1 MEPVIPEPVTERP
14 PFLGTDLARLPRE
27 ALLDQRSLA
36 GALHVSPRTL
46 RRMVTRFEVPPGVKL
61 GARRIWIAGKV
72 LEYLER
78 RAEELASSASANERR
93 VARLV

>member
-1 MEPVIPEPVTERP
+1 MEPVIPDPVTKP
-14 PFLGTDLARLPRE
+14 APFLGTDLARLPRE

-36 GALHVSPRTL
+36 EALRVSPRTL

-78 RAEELASSASANERR
+78 RAEELALSSSENERR
-93 VARLV
+93 VARLL